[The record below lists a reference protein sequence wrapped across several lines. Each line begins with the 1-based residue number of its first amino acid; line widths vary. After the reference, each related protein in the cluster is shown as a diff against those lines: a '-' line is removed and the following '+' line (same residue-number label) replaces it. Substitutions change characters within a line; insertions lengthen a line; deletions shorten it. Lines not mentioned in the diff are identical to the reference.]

1 MKGLLSRRQP
11 CVVWGDSVARA
22 LFEPSEPASSGRR
35 RWGNGRFGSIASA
48 GRRRRAAPRALYS
61 NGRFQKL
68 TKQTRRKKL
77 TPRQVARLAGKL
89 ALSKKA
95 EDVLI
100 LDMREVSS
108 VADYFVICSG
118 TSEVQVKAI
127 ADAVLEGLQKEGVK
141 PWHTEGFT
149 ARRWVLIDFVDVVVH
164 DFHAKTREYYMLE
177 RLWGDAKRI
186 RVG

>member
-1 MKGLLSRRQP
+1 LLSRRQP
-11 CVVWGDSVARA
+11 CVVWGTPPGGRHPSLENRLRVGGGEGGRA
-22 LFEPSEPASSGRR
+22 LWIDGVRGPTTVAP
-35 RWGNGRFGSIASA
+35 I
-48 GRRRRAAPRALYS
+48 PRALYS
-61 NGRFQKL
+61 DGRFRKL
-68 TKQTRRKKL
+68 TKKTRRKKL
-77 TPRQVARLAGKL
+77 TPRQVARLAGEL

-127 ADAVLEGLQKEGVK
+127 ADAVLEGLEKEGLK

-149 ARRWVLIDFVDVVVH
+149 ARRWILIDFVDVVVH

-186 RVG
+186 GVG